1 MKRILIVLAAV
12 LFSGP
17 ALAACPNLTTLM
29 NGMAADANQVM
40 ANFNIVLNCA
50 NGAVQLNGVNA
61 WTAGQSSTPVALT
74 SGSTITPNFSSGN
87 IFTVILTGNATLANP
102 SNLVAGQCGQIFI
115 IQDGT
120 GSRTLSYGT
129 QWNFPGGTP
138 PTLTTNANAT
148 DVLSFCSWSNG
159 SSTQIA
165 AQLTANLK
173 P

>member
-129 QWNFPGGTP
+129 QGDAIGVVQKITGGMSGGFGVVSDPDP
-138 PTLTTNANAT
+138 PQY
-148 DVLSFCSWSNG
+148 
-159 SSTQIA
+159 TQI
-165 AQLTANLK
+165 TIVPPN
-173 P
+173 